1 MPITAENGYVF
12 VPRREW
18 DRDCD
23 FPPRNL
29 QDGIREVYIHHS
41 VTPATA
47 DPCKDAR
54 LVEAVLDGRGLA
66 GYSFL
71 VHPSGTVLEL
81 AGFDR
86 VGEHTSGQNSESI
99 GICFI
104 GNMQNDKPTLGSL
117 VAAARTINLGKLGG
131 HIAMDMPIENILPHQ
146 AVKQTACPGKNML
159 EPWINGRSGMD
170 WIRWFVAT
178 SA

>member
-12 VPRREW
+12 VPRNEW
-18 DRDCD
+18 DRDAD
-23 FPPRNL
+23 YPRRPL
-29 QDGIREVYIHHS
+29 RDGLNEVYIHHS
-41 VTPATA
+41 VTPATD
-47 DPCKDAR
+47 DPCRDAR
-54 LVEAVLDGRGLA
+54 LVEAVLDSRGLE

-86 VGEHTSGQNSESI
+86 MGEHTSGQNDHSI

-104 GNMQNDKPTLGSL
+104 GNMQVDRPTLGSL

-131 HIAMDMPIENILPHQ
+131 HIAADMPVENILPHR
-146 AVKQTACPGKNML
+146 AVKATACPGAHLL